1 MKKVRKS
8 NIELLRIISII
19 LIVSTHLFTVSGIR
33 YCDYTND
40 INFNEGISQIMGLGG
55 KLDNELFILLPVF
68 FVFRVNL
75 ILEKF

>member
-55 KLDNELFILLPVF
+55 N
-68 FVFRVNL
+68 
-75 ILEKF
+75 